1 MSKKRN
7 KSSHKK
13 SQKALDPIVV
23 PSGNFDVVIV
33 GGGASGLT
41 CAISCAQAAKAPL
54 RIAVLEAGKRVGASI
69 MRSGN
74 GRCNFSN
81 AELEVS
87 RYYHRAFVE
96 HAFSALNHNPQIPSV
111 LEWFEQLGLVWQEMP
126 GTGGLLYPFSN
137 KANSVLDVLKCAL
150 EEQKVE
156 LYTYSSVQFVNTAYN
171 RADSANL
178 SYSYELPLS
187 LIHI

>member
-111 LEWFEQLGLVWQEMP
+111 L
-126 GTGGLLYPFSN
+126 
-137 KANSVLDVLKCAL
+137 
-150 EEQKVE
+150 
-156 LYTYSSVQFVNTAYN
+156 
-171 RADSANL
+171 
-178 SYSYELPLS
+178 S